1 MGGFGVGRINW
12 AKVIPTCVF
21 FFVLWLLQGQ
31 LSTLYEAVEK
41 TCGEFSYGNKIAVAY
56 QLLSLSTL
64 VSAGGIAWAS
74 WRFNTAF
81 HKDGKAP

>member
-1 MGGFGVGRINW
+1 MGRINW
-12 AKVIPTCVF
+12 ASVIPTCVF

-31 LSTLYEAVEK
+31 LSTLHDAIET
-41 TCGEFSYGNKIAVAY
+41 TCGDTSCGREIGVAF

-64 VSAGGIAWAS
+64 VSALAVAWAS

-81 HKDGKAP
+81 HIDRNGA

>member
-1 MGGFGVGRINW
+1 MGRINW

-21 FFVLWLLQGQ
+21 FFVLWVLQGQ
-31 LSTLYEAVEK
+31 LSILYDAVEANCGEN
-41 TCGEFSYGNKIAVAY
+41 TCGEKIANAY

-64 VSAGGIAWAS
+64 VSAGGIAWVS

>member
-1 MGGFGVGRINW
+1 MGRINW

-21 FFVLWLLQGQ
+21 FFTLWLLQGA

-41 TCGEFSYGNKIAVAY
+41 GCREYGCGDRIAVAY
-56 QLLSLSTL
+56 QFLSLSTL
-64 VSAGGIAWAS
+64 VSAGGVAWAS

-81 HKDGKAP
+81 HKEGPDA

>member
-1 MGGFGVGRINW
+1 MGRVNW
-12 AKVIPTCVF
+12 AKVVPTCVF

-31 LSTLYEAVEK
+31 LSTLYEAVEA
-41 TCGEFSYGNKIAVAY
+41 TCGDSGCGEKIAVAY

-81 HKDGKAP
+81 HKDGKAS